1 MPKSTDVSVSVP
13 LKPFAEAFAK
23 VAAATPARTTK
34 EILKSVRIDVDPARK
49 SLSLF
54 GTDSEISVQID
65 LPDVDAA
72 QPVSALLP
80 AARLS
85 ALLRELTIETLGLEF
100 HANPLAVYVTS
111 GLNEWKLSIGDVAE
125 FPPLPAISG
134 ASLVTLGTGDL
145 VRCLNRTVFAT
156 DVESTRYALGGV
168 LFELKPD
175 RATFAATDSRR
186 LAIESCKVIRADGDL
201 VTGVVPAK
209 AVKLVASAASG
220 SEATI
225 AMTGNA
231 VSVTCGGTTVVS
243 QLVQGRFPDFRKV
256 IPQRFNAT
264 VVSVVGPLLSAVRQS
279 LIVTN
284 EESRGVDFVFSDGVL
299 KLSSKAADVG
309 QANIELPISYA
320 GQDLSITFD
329 PRYIADFLR
338 VLESGE
344 QIDIRLIDREN
355 AALFC
360 TGGGYQY
367 VVMPLSRDG

>member
-1 MPKSTDVSVSVP
+1 MPNPVSLTVP
-13 LKPFAEAFAK
+13 LKPFAEVFGR
-23 VAAATPARTTK
+23 VAAACPARSTL
-34 EILKSVRIDVDPARK
+34 EILKHVRIEADPVRHR
-49 SLSLF
+49 LSLC
-54 GTDSEISVQID
+54 GSDSEISMQVE
-65 LPDVDAA
+65 LSDVDVSG
-72 QPVSALLP
+72 PVTALLP
-80 AARLS
+80 TARLT
-85 ALLRELTIETLGLEF
+85 ALLRELTVDSLGLEF
-100 HANPLAVYVTS
+100 HSEPLGVYVTS
-111 GLNEWKLSIGDVAE
+111 GLSEWKLSTADAKE
-125 FPPLPAISG
+125 YPPIAAIKG
-134 ASLVTLGTGDL
+134 AVTFTVGTGDL